1 MRPNILWIYLEDQ
14 DPRYGCYGEQLVKT
28 PNIDALADEGVVF
41 ERAYSPAPV
50 CSPSRSAVIT
60 GSYAIRLGT
69 HVQRSSR
76 FPGEEIYLPEGY
88 KTVPEVFRN
97 AGYFTFNNGKDDINF
112 AYDRSNLYSTG
123 NDPRE
128 PDGKVN
134 GGVSLQQG
142 SGDWRDCPPD
152 KPFFAQIQTNGGK
165 DGYNAQQARKKLQSL
180 GVEEPKLVSPDE
192 VTVKP
197 QYPDTKGMRDMEA
210 DQLSTMLVTDVLV
223 GQMVERLK
231 ADGHWGNTIIFIVSD
246 HGALFP
252 RAKQM
257 CYEEGLH
264 VPLIVA
270 APGMP
275 ELQKLIP
282 PRTRREAPVA
292 TLDIGGTAMELAGID
307 IPDDMDTQNLFE
319 GPQREY
325 IYSARDRCE
334 WAVDR
339 TRSVM
344 GDGYHYIKNFMI
356 DRPLAQHNFR
366 DFWPSVQEIR
376 QMWDRGELT
385 PAQGYPYGP
394 RPVEELYD
402 LKEDPN
408 ELTNLADDPN
418 HKEMLVNMR
427 YLMQAWIEEV
437 DDKGQYSESK
447 AALAVTKKQFGK
459 FCTDPLFDDV

>member
-1 MRPNILWIYLEDQ
+1 
-14 DPRYGCYGEQLVKT
+14 
-28 PNIDALADEGVVF
+28 
-41 ERAYSPAPV
+41 
-50 CSPSRSAVIT
+50 
-60 GSYAIRLGT
+60 
-69 HVQRSSR
+69 
-76 FPGEEIYLPEGY
+76 
-88 KTVPEVFRN
+88 
-97 AGYFTFNNGKDDINF
+97 
-112 AYDRSNLYSTG
+112 
-123 NDPRE
+123 
-128 PDGKVN
+128 
-134 GGVSLQQG
+134 
-142 SGDWRDCPPD
+142 
-152 KPFFAQIQTNGGK
+152 
-165 DGYNAQQARKKLQSL
+165 
-180 GVEEPKLVSPDE
+180 
-192 VTVKP
+192 
-197 QYPDTKGMRDMEA
+197 
-210 DQLSTMLVTDVLV
+210 
-223 GQMVERLK
+223 
-231 ADGHWGNTIIFIVSD
+231 
-246 HGALFP
+246 
-252 RAKQM
+252 
-257 CYEEGLH
+257 
-264 VPLIVA
+264 
-270 APGMP
+270 
-275 ELQKLIP
+275 
-282 PRTRREAPVA
+282 
-292 TLDIGGTAMELAGID
+292 MELAGID